1 MGPDD
6 DHRSWSDDDRPSW
19 RELDKRRDR
28 SNYRR
33 EEKPAF
39 TGTKKQQAYAKQVAL
54 READKLFAKKTDA
67 QQVAALEELEQA
79 KGTDRFDELAGQF
92 LEKFGVTDDWHVQLL
107 LCEAGPSKIAVPAIE
122 ALVAGIAE
130 RTPGEVRAI
139 KSRLRIAAMT
149 GKTKTKMAAK
159 TALESIE

>member
-1 MGPDD
+1 MCPDD
-6 DHRSWSDDDRPSW
+6 DRSWSDDDRPSW

-39 TGTKKQQAYAKQVAL
+39 TGTKKQQAWAKQVAL
-54 READKLFAKKTDA
+54 READKLFVKKTDA
-67 QQVAALEELEQA
+67 QQAAALEELEQA
-79 KGTDRFDELAGQF
+79 KGTDRFDELAGQL
-92 LEKFGVTDDWHVQLL
+92 LEKFGVTDDWRVQLL
-107 LCEAGPSKIAVPAIE
+107 LCEAGPSKITVPAIE
-122 ALVAGIAE
+122 ALVAGIAK
-130 RTPGEVRAI
+130 RAPGDVRAI